1 MQKYKN
7 FLLIIL
13 AFIAGS
19 FISLATTLAL
29 AHGGDTNLI
38 HSCYKTNTGGS
49 FRIVGTNDN
58 CDNNE
63 TALDW
68 SRESQQPIW
77 GNIVGT
83 LSNQTDLQNAL
94 DAKQDKL
101 IALNDKHSKTLT
113 NNSATSIFSFPL
125 AAGELSQ
132 LHFKGNILAKKDADW
147 CVFFYEESVVMYND
161 NGTLRVIEQ
170 VTFQI
175 TKSKSVGSIINFDAA
190 FNAMQFSTFFTL
202 DLTAGVVTV
211 TANPG
216 DIGATPDSMI
226 MNYTLENPSGNSVTF
241 L

>member
-94 DAKQDKL
+94 DAKQDQL
-101 IALNDKHSKTLT
+101 VGINDKHHKASLT
-113 NNSATSIFSFPL
+113 NNANNDLLTFPL
-125 AAGELSQ
+125 AIGEGMGLSFEFV
-132 LHFKGNILAKKDADW
+132 LVAKKGSDW
-147 CVFFYEESVVMYND
+147 GVSTGHFYKSFYND
-161 NGTLRVIEQ
+161 SGVLQQHQLVHYDNFDNGGVFNT
-170 VTFQI
+170 
-175 TKSKSVGSIINFDAA
+175 GSIDTDA
-190 FNAMQFSTFFTL
+190 SL
-202 DLTAGVVTV
+202 SSGVVTFKINPNV
-211 TANPG
+211 ANS
-216 DIGATPDSMI
+216 PDSV
-226 MNYTLENPSGNSVTF
+226 TLDYVIINPSGKPLTF